1 MDDKNLKYKI
11 ESATL
16 RRLIKHLQEN
26 TDLQNID
33 LMNLAGFCRN
43 CISKWIVEEAKKNNV
58 DLDYENVRSDVYGMD
73 YQDWKKKFQKPIDN
87 K

>member
-1 MDDKNLKYKI
+1 MEDKNLKYKI

-43 CISKWIVEEAKKNNV
+43 CISKWMVEEAKNNV
-58 DLDYENVRSDVYGMD
+58 DLDYENVRSDVYGMN
-73 YQDWKKKFQKPIDN
+73 YEDWKKKFQKPIDN

>member
-1 MDDKNLKYKI
+1 MEDKNLKYKI

-16 RRLIKHLQEN
+16 WRLIKHLQEN

-43 CISKWIVEEAKKNNV
+43 CISKWMVEEAKKNNI
-58 DLDYENVRSDVYGMD
+58 DLDYEKVRSDVYGMN
-73 YQDWKKKFQKPIDN
+73 YEDWKKKFQKPIDN

>member
-43 CISKWIVEEAKKNNV
+43 CISKWMVEEAKNNNV
-58 DLDYENVRSDVYGMD
+58 DLDYEKVRSDVYGMN
-73 YQDWKKKFQKPIDN
+73 YKDWKRKFQKPIDN